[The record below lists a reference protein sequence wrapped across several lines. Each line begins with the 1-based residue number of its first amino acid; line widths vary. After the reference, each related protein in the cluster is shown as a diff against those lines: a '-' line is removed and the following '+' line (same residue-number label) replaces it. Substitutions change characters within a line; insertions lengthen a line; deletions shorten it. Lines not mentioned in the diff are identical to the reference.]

1 MTTELQQQI
10 DRYQRTGSY
19 SLTKPLKDE
28 LAVIW
33 KERTGTT
40 LVIACGSC
48 VSKALAYLAKPLE
61 PKIKFKAV
69 KHFET
74 VKEMKQEA
82 DRLGLS
88 YPKFASKIY
97 MEKLLG
103 L

>member
-33 KERTGTT
+33 KQKTGTT

-48 VSKALAYLAKPLE
+48 VSKALAYLTKPLE
-61 PKIKFKAV
+61 PKIKFKPV
-69 KHFET
+69 IHFIGI
-74 VKEMKQEA
+74 KQ
-82 DRLGLS
+82 
-88 YPKFASKIY
+88 
-97 MEKLLG
+97 
-103 L
+103 

>member
-1 MTTELQQQI
+1 MTNELKQQI
-10 DRYQRTGSY
+10 DRYQKTGSY

-28 LAVIW
+28 LALIW
-33 KERTGTT
+33 KEKTGTT

-48 VSKALAYLAKPLE
+48 LGKALAYLATPPE
-61 PKIKFKAV
+61 PKIKFKSV
-69 KHFET
+69 KQFET

-88 YPKFASKIY
+88 YPKFATRIY
-97 MEKLLG
+97 MEKLLK